1 MATMKDL
8 DAWVLKGGPGF
19 RLTKTQA
26 QDYRSKPPQERRRIA
41 ESFERDVWMKR
52 DPKMQLAE
60 ESWSLREGNK
70 LVKVR
75 GDSYGLGGRSSFNR
89 MVTKP
94 KKPKRRAAP
103 KKNQSFSES
112 TIDAMLR
119 EI

>member
-1 MATMKDL
+1 MATIKDL

-19 RLTKTQA
+19 RLTKAQA

-41 ESFERDVWMKR
+41 ESFERDVLTKR
-52 DPKMQLAE
+52 GETIAE
-60 ESWSLREGNK
+60 EFFSLREGNK
-70 LVKVR
+70 LKKVR
-75 GDSYGLGGRSSFNR
+75 GDSFGLGGRSSFNR

-103 KKNQSFSES
+103 KKNQPFSEQN
-112 TIDAMLR
+112 INDMLR